1 MDLHDS
7 VAVVTGSNRG
17 LGREFAAQLLERGAK
32 KVYATARNPE
42 SVQIAGV
49 TPLGLDITDPESIAR
64 AAAIA
69 GDATLIINNA
79 GISTGTS
86 LMDGDL
92 AQIELEMKTNFYGP
106 IRVTRAF
113 APILASN
120 GGGAILN
127 VLSVLSWLHLPAAG
141 AYSAAKGAAWAMT
154 DAARQELAPHGIHV
168 AALHVAYM
176 DTRMAAH
183 IDAPKANPADV
194 AALALDGIET
204 DLTEIL
210 ADDITRTVKQGLSAP
225 PASPPSSSELEAI
238 VAEKEEC
245 ADATGS
251 FDWPLSGGRRD
262 GGVRPGSVPVPVGCV
277 AAAQPDHR
285 EASCT

>member
-1 MDLHDS
+1 MDLHGS

-17 LGREFAAQLLERGAK
+17 LGREFAAQLLERGAR

-42 SVQIAGV
+42 SVQIAGAI
-49 TPLGLDITDPESIAR
+49 PLGLDITDRDSVAR

-79 GISTGTS
+79 GILTATS

-106 IRVTRAF
+106 LSITRAF

-127 VLSVLSWLHLPAAG
+127 VLEVLSWLHLPAAG
-141 AYSAAKGAAWAMT
+141 AYDAAKAAAWAMT
-154 DAARQELAPHGIHV
+154 DVARQELAPHGIHV

-176 DTRMAAH
+176 DTDMAAH
-183 IDAPKANPADV
+183 IDAPKADPANV
-194 AALALDGIET
+194 AALALDGIEH

-210 ADDITRTVKQGLSAP
+210 AGDTTRSVKQGLSRP
-225 PASPPSSSELEAI
+225 P
-238 VAEKEEC
+238 
-245 ADATGS
+245 D
-251 FDWPLSGGRRD
+251 
-262 GGVRPGSVPVPVGCV
+262 RPAAV
-277 AAAQPDHR
+277 AA
-285 EASCT
+285 

>member
-1 MDLHDS
+1 MDVHDS

-49 TPLGLDITDPESIAR
+49 TPLGLDITDPGSVAR

-92 AQIELEMKTNFYGP
+92 AQIELQMKTNFYGP
-106 IRVTRAF
+106 LNVTRAF

-127 VLSVLSWLHLPAAG
+127 VLSVISWLHVPAGG
-141 AYSAAKGAAWAMT
+141 AYSASKAAAWAMT
-154 DAARQELAPHGIHV
+154 DVSREELAPRGIHV

-176 DTRMAAH
+176 DTDMVAH

-194 AALALDGIET
+194 AALALEGIET
-204 DLTEIL
+204 GLTEIL
-210 ADDITRTVKQGLSAP
+210 ADEITRSVKQGLSAP
-225 PASPPSSSELEAI
+225 PARPPI
-238 VAEKEEC
+238 V
-245 ADATGS
+245 
-251 FDWPLSGGRRD
+251 
-262 GGVRPGSVPVPVGCV
+262 V
-277 AAAQPDHR
+277 A
-285 EASCT
+285 

>member
-32 KVYATARNPE
+32 EVYAAARNPE

-49 TPLGLDITDPESIAR
+49 TPLGVDITDPDSIAR

-92 AQIELEMKTNFYGP
+92 AQIELEMQTNFYGP
-106 IRVTRAF
+106 LRVTRAF

-120 GGGAILN
+120 GGGAMLN

-141 AYSAAKGAAWAMT
+141 AYGAAKAAAWAMT

-176 DTRMAAH
+176 DTDMAAH
-183 IDAPKANPADV
+183 IDGPKENPADV

-210 ADDITRTVKQGLSAP
+210 ADDITRNVKQGLSAP
-225 PASPPSSSELEAI
+225 PARPPVV
-238 VAEKEEC
+238 VA
-245 ADATGS
+245 
-251 FDWPLSGGRRD
+251 
-262 GGVRPGSVPVPVGCV
+262 
-277 AAAQPDHR
+277 
-285 EASCT
+285 